1 MASYEYPTM
10 LSEISEKILEVQ
22 DLQHSLIMKILDD
35 HNGGEGG
42 LFGTVRG
49 ENGTFDVE
57 SIYSQYDDNGNK
69 IPMIHADFPAFE
81 CDIEFD
87 ELTVS
92 EKYQILHDVI
102 VELRKVES

>member
-10 LSEISEKILEVQ
+10 LSEISEKIHEVQ

-49 ENGTFDVE
+49 ENGTFDME